1 MIFNAAQ
8 ALIYPISNTTP
19 HNFEVYTAP
28 RPVCCEECR
37 GLLWG
42 LARQV
47 ILVLETRAQYYL
59 GNALQR
65 VSPHLPRK
73 VPRPD
78 QRRLFTTRRRAQ
90 LKEREPRRADAAHHF
105 RYEQVDGVSSG
116 VISCRLRH
124 SPPGL
129 RNRRQGP
136 RAGA

>member
-47 ILVLETRAQYYL
+47 ILVLEPCVL
-59 GNALQR
+59 
-65 VSPHLPRK
+65 
-73 VPRPD
+73 
-78 QRRLFTTRRRAQ
+78 
-90 LKEREPRRADAAHHF
+90 
-105 RYEQVDGVSSG
+105 
-116 VISCRLRH
+116 
-124 SPPGL
+124 
-129 RNRRQGP
+129 
-136 RAGA
+136 